1 MKSRLLPFFLVCMC
15 FAAGCSGKS
24 AAPAPEDDKPL
35 YLNTSASV
43 PDRVQ
48 DLLSRMTPEEKIS
61 LLRTLAP
68 PVPRLGIDKYFHGN
82 EALHGVVRPGRFT
95 VFPQA
100 IALGAMWDPSL
111 VEQIS
116 TAISDEARA
125 RWNSL
130 DGGKSQMLAYG
141 DLLTFWSPT
150 VNLARDP
157 RWGRTPETYGE
168 DPYLSGKTGAAFV
181 RGLQG
186 DDPRYLKVVST
197 PKHFSANNEEH
208 NRGECKV
215 VASEKILR
223 EYYLSSFE
231 ACVKEGKAASIM
243 AAYNAI
249 NGVPCSCNG
258 WLLTD
263 VLRKDWGFDGYVV
276 SDCGGV
282 YQIWSHHKYTDDLEG
297 AAALAIKAGL
307 DLECGDNV
315 YIEPLT
321 RALENGL
328 VSMEDIDRAASRVLT
343 SRMRL
348 GLFDPAEDNPYSSI
362 TEDVI
367 GCEKHRGLALD
378 AARKSAVLLKNEGI
392 LPLGKSSVKKIAVLG
407 INAAKCELG
416 DYSGVPTIQPVSI
429 LQGIR
434 DKVGDSVEVVT
445 APWISLD
452 TGMDL
457 IEPEAF
463 VGGVKAEYFEGTS
476 FEKKTLERMEPWIYF
491 EPDNQAPDPLQPV
504 HHMSARWSG
513 DIRAD
518 VAGEYK
524 FMLET
529 NNGGWKMW
537 LDGELVPAAFSKKF
551 EKGSV
556 HHVVVEFDHERDYC
570 CVKLEWAKPSS
581 DVLTK
586 ADLMR
591 DALEAAAS
599 SDVVIAAMGYNKGIE
614 REGHDRDILTL
625 PADQTEYLKA
635 LYEVNPNVVLVL
647 VAGSSIALGWE
658 DENLPAILD
667 AWYGGEYGGPAVADI
682 LFGDCNP
689 SGKLPL
695 TFYRSVDQLPPFDD
709 YAVTNGRTYKY
720 FEGDPLYPFG
730 YGLSYTDFEYSS
742 LKVKRSGDGWDVSFR
757 LRNSGGMAGE
767 EVAQVYVKIDDFE
780 GPAPIKELKG
790 FQRVNVEP
798 GMTRKVKVHIPG
810 SSLRWWS
817 EEDGA
822 FRYSKLKPH
831 VLVGS
836 SSADIR
842 LEN

>member
-1 MKSRLLPFFLVCMC
+1 MSFRTIVPIILLAGILS
-15 FAAGCSGKS
+15 GCSSGS
-24 AAPAPEDDKPL
+24 SSSPSTPQPL
-35 YLNTSASV
+35 YLDTSASV
-43 PDRVQ
+43 QDRVD
-48 DLLSRMTPEEKIS
+48 DLLSRMTTEEKIS
-61 LLRTLAP
+61 MLRTLAP
-68 PVPRLGIDKYFHGN
+68 PVSRLGIDKYFHGN
-82 EALHGVVRPGRFT
+82 EALHGIVRPGRFT

-100 IALGAMWDPSL
+100 IALGAMWDPDM

-116 TAISDEARA
+116 TAISDEARG

-130 DGGKSQMLAYG
+130 DGGKAQMLAFG

-223 EYYLSSFE
+223 EYYLSPFE
-231 ACVKEGKAASIM
+231 ACVKEGGAASIM

-249 NGVPCSCNG
+249 NGIPCSCNE

-282 YQIWSHHKYTDDLEG
+282 YQIWSHHKYAKDLEE

-321 RALENGL
+321 RAVGKGL
-328 VSMEDIDRAASRVLT
+328 VSIEDIDRAASRVLA

-348 GLFDPAEDNPYSSI
+348 GLFDPASENPYSSLN
-362 TEDVI
+362 EDVI
-367 GCEKHRGLALD
+367 GCEKHRDLALE
-378 AARKSAVLLKNEGI
+378 AARKSAVLLKNNGI
-392 LPLGKSSVKKIAVLG
+392 LPLDRNSVKKIAVLG
-407 INAAKCELG
+407 INADKCELG
-416 DYSGVPTIQPVSI
+416 DYSGVPTIQPISI
-429 LQGIR
+429 LQGIK
-434 DKVGDSVEVVT
+434 DKVGENTEVLT
-445 APWISLD
+445 SPWISLD
-452 TGMDL
+452 TGMSL
-457 IEPEAF
+457 IEPDAF
-463 VGGVKAEYFEGTS
+463 EGGVKAEYFEGTS
-476 FEKKTLERMEPWIYF
+476 FEKKTLERSETWIYF

-504 HHMSARWSG
+504 HHMSARWTG
-513 DIRAD
+513 DLRID
-518 VAGEYK
+518 LDGEYK
-524 FMLET
+524 FRLDV
-529 NNGGWKMW
+529 NNGDARIWI
-537 LDGELVPAAFSKKF
+537 DGESVGNSFSRKF
-551 EKGSV
+551 LKGST
-556 HHVVVEFDHERDYC
+556 HHVVVEFSHERDYC
-570 CVKLEWAKPSS
+570 CLKLEWAKPASS
-581 DVLTK
+581 EVTRS
-586 ADLMR
+586 DLMAE
-591 DALEAAAS
+591 ALEAAAS
-599 SDVVIAAMGYNKGIE
+599 SDAVIAVMGYNKGIE
-614 REGHDRDILTL
+614 REGHDREILTL
-625 PADQTEYLKA
+625 PEDQIGYLKA
-635 LYEVNPNVVLVL
+635 LKEVNDNVVLVL

-667 AWYGGEYGGPAVADI
+667 AWYGGEYSGRAVADI
-682 LFGDCNP
+682 LFGDYNP

-695 TFYRSVDQLPPFDD
+695 TFYRSVDQLPSFDD

-730 YGLSYTDFEYSS
+730 YGLSYTDFEYSG
-742 LKVKRSGDGWDVSFR
+742 LKVKRSGDGYDVKFKIS
-757 LRNSGGMAGE
+757 NVGACSGE

-780 GPAPIKELKG
+780 GAAPIKELKG
-790 FQRVNVEP
+790 FQRVSVEP
-798 GMTRKVKVHIPG
+798 GRTETVKVHIPV

-831 VLVGS
+831 VFVGS

-842 LEN
+842 LEK

>member
-1 MKSRLLPFFLVCMC
+1 MTTRNLISIVLTA
-15 FAAGCSGKS
+15 FALCCCTAKTGSVASYG
-24 AAPAPEDDKPL
+24 EL
-35 YLNTSASV
+35 YLNPSAPV
-43 PDRVQ
+43 QERVA
-48 DLLSRMTPEEKIS
+48 DLVGRMTTEEKIS

-68 PVPRLGIDKYFHGN
+68 PVERLGIDKYFHGN

-100 IALGAMWDPSL
+100 IALGAMWDPEL
-111 VEQIS
+111 VKDIS
-116 TAISDEARA
+116 TAISDEARG
-125 RWNSL
+125 RWNAL

-186 DDPRYLKVVST
+186 DDPHYLKVVST

-215 VASEKILR
+215 VAPEKILR
-223 EYYLSSFE
+223 EYYLSPFE

-282 YQIWSHHKYTDDLEG
+282 YQIWSHHKYTEDLEQ

-321 RALENGL
+321 NALEKGL
-328 VSMEDIDRAASRVLT
+328 VSMEDIDRAVSRVLT

-348 GLFDPAEDNPYSSI
+348 GLFDPAELNPYSSLG
-362 TEDVI
+362 EDVI
-367 GCEKHRGLALD
+367 GCEKHRGLALE
-378 AARKSAVLLKNEGI
+378 AARKSAVLLKNDGI
-392 LPLGKSSVKKIAVLG
+392 LPLEKESLKKIAVLG

-429 LQGIR
+429 IDGIR
-434 DKVGDSVEVVT
+434 EKVGDGVEVVG

-452 TGMDL
+452 SGMDL

-463 VGGVKAEYFEGTS
+463 VGGVKAEYYEGTG
-476 FEKKTLERMEPWIYF
+476 FEKKTLERTEPWIYF

-504 HHMSARWSG
+504 HHMSARWTG

-518 VAGEYK
+518 VEGEYK

-529 NNGGWKMW
+529 NNGGWKFW
-537 LDGELVPAAFSKKF
+537 LDGEPVSDSFSRKF
-551 EKGSV
+551 TKGSV

-570 CVKLEWAKPSS
+570 CMKLEWTKPSS
-581 DVLTK
+581 DAVTK

-591 DALEAAAS
+591 GALDAAAS
-599 SDVVIAAMGYNKGIE
+599 SDVVVAVMGYNKGIE

-625 PADQTEYLKA
+625 PEDQIEFLKA
-635 LYEVNPNVVLVL
+635 VYAVNKNVVLVL

-695 TFYRSVDQLPPFDD
+695 TFYRSVDQLPAFDD

-730 YGLSYTDFEYSS
+730 YGLSYTDFEYSD
-742 LKVKRSGDGWDVSFR
+742 LKVKRSGDGYDVKFKVG
-757 LRNSGGMAGE
+757 NTGKVAGE
-767 EVAQVYVKIDDFE
+767 EVAQVYVRIEDFE
-780 GPAPIKELKG
+780 GAAPIKELKG
-790 FQRVNVEP
+790 FERVDLAP
-798 GMTRKVKVHIPG
+798 GESKSVKVHIPV
-810 SSLRWWS
+810 STLRWWS
-817 EEDGA
+817 DEDGA
-822 FRYSKLKPH
+822 FRYSKKTPH
-831 VLVGS
+831 IFVGS

-842 LEN
+842 LEK